1 MTNETEQNKKI
12 SFNFKVDISTVIL
25 AVITLYL
32 MLASHNKSIENVKKV
47 EMLISKYET
56 KLDRFISEDKQRM
69 ATYKN
74 NLKNAMAS
82 LSKEEQALLTKVF
95 ELSNKN

>member
-1 MTNETEQNKKI
+1 MNNETEQNKKI
-12 SFNFKVDISTVIL
+12 SFNFKVDISTVVL

-32 MLASHNKSIENVKKV
+32 MITSHNKSIENVKKV

-56 KLDRFISEDKQRM
+56 QLDRFISEDKQKM

-82 LSKEEQALLTKVF
+82 LSEEEQALLMKVF
-95 ELSNKN
+95 EVSNKN